1 MCKGGERH
9 GESKLPCP
17 STQDNVPGQGSNAG
31 VKCSNHEATELIKRT
46 TAT

>member
-17 STQDNVPGQGSNAG
+17 RTQGNVPGQGSNTG
-31 VKCSNHEATELIKRT
+31 VKCSDHEATGLVKRMM
-46 TAT
+46 AT